1 MIFFIFYDIIPFSKR
16 GEKMKKLISIL
27 SVYLCAISYASAHE
41 ITYSPYISTKI
52 GYSFNDLAIDL
63 QYLNLPTI
71 NDEESDYIN
80 QLFDSI
86 EEITQNFKVGIHTKN
101 TYSINPG
108 IGVKIELDDIKF
120 LSFRVEGE
128 YMHNQQTSTNTID
141 VQKLFTAI
149 GMEEAPVFDVTFNS
163 RTDTFFLNGYVDLK
177 TDTFIKPFLSLGLG
191 YTNFEANVKLNTDAL
206 IGLPL
211 AAMLEFEE
219 KNIAWSIGFGL
230 SFEVKDNV
238 FIDTQYRYIDY
249 GKISIGDEFIGITEL
264 TGGVA
269 SFDSETFAFTQDAHQ
284 LSVGLRVH
292 F

>member
-27 SVYLCAISYASAHE
+27 SIYLCAISYASAHE

-63 QYLNLPTI
+63 QYLNLPNIHEEPYI
-71 NDEESDYIN
+71 ND
-80 QLFDSI
+80 LFNSI
-86 EEITQNFKVGIHTKN
+86 EEITKNFKVGIHTQN

-128 YMHNQQTSTNTID
+128 YMHNQQASTNTID

-191 YTNFEANVKLNTDAL
+191 YTNFEANIKLKTNYP

-211 AAMLEFEE
+211 TGMLEFEE

-230 SFEVKDNV
+230 SFQIKDNV

-249 GKISIGDEFIGITEL
+249 GKISVGDEFISMGNMI
-264 TGGVA
+264 GGV
-269 SFDSETFAFTQDAHQ
+269 SFDSETLAFTQDAHQ

>member
-1 MIFFIFYDIIPFSKR
+1 
-16 GEKMKKLISIL
+16 MKKLISIL
-27 SVYLCAISYASAHE
+27 SVYLCAFSFASAHE

-71 NDEESDYIN
+71 HEEPSIND
-80 QLFDSI
+80 LFNSI
-86 EEITQNFKVGIHTKN
+86 EEITKNFKVGIHTQN

-128 YMHNQQTSTNTID
+128 YMHNQQASTNTID

-191 YTNFEANVKLNTDAL
+191 YTNFEANIKLKTNYP

-211 AAMLEFEE
+211 TGMLEFEE
-219 KNIAWSIGFGL
+219 KNIAWSLGFGL
-230 SFEVKDNV
+230 SFQIKDNV

-249 GKISIGDEFIGITEL
+249 GKISVGDEFISMGNMI
-264 TGGVA
+264 GGV
-269 SFDSETFAFTQDAHQ
+269 SFDSETFAFTQEAHQ

>member
-27 SVYLCAISYASAHE
+27 SIYLCAISYASAHE

-63 QYLNLPTI
+63 QYLNFPTI
-71 NDEESDYIN
+71 IEEDEYIN
-80 QLFDSI
+80 ELFDAI
-86 EEITQNFKVGIHTKN
+86 EEITKNFKVGIHTQN

-128 YMHNQQTSTNTID
+128 YMHSQQASTNNID

-191 YTNFEANVKLNTDAL
+191 YTNFEANIKLKTNYP

-211 AAMLEFEE
+211 TGMLEFEE

-230 SFEVKDNV
+230 SFQIKDNV

-249 GKISIGDEFIGITEL
+249 GKISVGDEFISMGNMI
-264 TGGVA
+264 GGV
-269 SFDSETFAFTQDAHQ
+269 SFDSETFAFTQEAHQ

>member
-27 SVYLCAISYASAHE
+27 SVYLCAFSFASAHE

-63 QYLNLPTI
+63 QYLNLPNIHEEPYI
-71 NDEESDYIN
+71 ND
-80 QLFDSI
+80 LFNSI
-86 EEITQNFKVGIHTKN
+86 EEITKNFKVGIHTQN

-128 YMHNQQTSTNTID
+128 YMHNQQASTNTID

-191 YTNFEANVKLNTDAL
+191 YTNFEANVKLKTNSP

-211 AAMLEFEE
+211 TGMLEFEE

-230 SFEVKDNV
+230 SFQIKDNV

-249 GKISIGDEFIGITEL
+249 GKISVGDEFISMGNMI
-264 TGGVA
+264 GGV

>member
-27 SVYLCAISYASAHE
+27 SIYLCAISYASAHE

-63 QYLNLPTI
+63 QYLNLPNIHEEPYI
-71 NDEESDYIN
+71 ND
-80 QLFDSI
+80 LFNSI
-86 EEITQNFKVGIHTKN
+86 EEITKNFKVGIHTQN

-128 YMHNQQTSTNTID
+128 YMHNQQASTNTID

-191 YTNFEANVKLNTDAL
+191 YTNFEANIKLKTNYP

-211 AAMLEFEE
+211 TGMLEFEE

-230 SFEVKDNV
+230 SFQIKDNV

-249 GKISIGDEFIGITEL
+249 GKISVGDEFISMGNMI
-264 TGGVA
+264 GGV

>member
-1 MIFFIFYDIIPFSKR
+1 MATLKVFWEEAKKQIKEDFYD
-16 GEKMKKLISIL
+16 
-27 SVYLCAISYASAHE
+27 
-41 ITYSPYISTKI
+41 
-52 GYSFNDLAIDL
+52 
-63 QYLNLPTI
+63 
-71 NDEESDYIN
+71 
-80 QLFDSI
+80 
-86 EEITQNFKVGIHTKN
+86 NFK
-101 TYSINPG
+101 SIG
-108 IGVKIELDDIKF
+108 LEDYGVKIELDDIKF

-191 YTNFEANVKLNTDAL
+191 YTNFEANIKLKTDYL
-206 IGLPL
+206 VGLPL
-211 AAMLEFEE
+211 TGMFEFEE
-219 KNIAWSIGFGL
+219 KNIAWSLGFGL
-230 SFEVKDNV
+230 SFQIKDNV

-249 GKISIGDEFIGITEL
+249 GKISVGDEFINMGNLI
-264 TGGVA
+264 GGV

>member
-27 SVYLCAISYASAHE
+27 SVYLCAFSFASAHE

-63 QYLNLPTI
+63 QYLNLPNIHEEPYI
-71 NDEESDYIN
+71 ND
-80 QLFDSI
+80 LFNSI
-86 EEITQNFKVGIHTKN
+86 EEITKNFKVGIHTQN

-128 YMHNQQTSTNTID
+128 YMHNQQASTNTID

-191 YTNFEANVKLNTDAL
+191 YTNFEANIKLKTNYP

-211 AAMLEFEE
+211 TGMLEFEE

-230 SFEVKDNV
+230 SFQIKDNV

-249 GKISIGDEFIGITEL
+249 GKISVGDEFISMGNMI
-264 TGGVA
+264 GGV

>member
-27 SVYLCAISYASAHE
+27 SVYLCAFSFASAHE

-71 NDEESDYIN
+71 HEEPYIN
-80 QLFDSI
+80 DLFNSI
-86 EEITQNFKVGIHTKN
+86 EEITKNFKVGIHTQN

-128 YMHNQQTSTNTID
+128 YMHNQQASTNTID

-191 YTNFEANVKLNTDAL
+191 YTNFEANVKLKTNYP

-211 AAMLEFEE
+211 TGMLEFEE

-230 SFEVKDNV
+230 SFQIKDNV

-249 GKISIGDEFIGITEL
+249 GKISVGDEFISMGNMI
-264 TGGVA
+264 GGV

>member
-27 SVYLCAISYASAHE
+27 SVYLCAFSFASAHE

-71 NDEESDYIN
+71 HEEPYIN
-80 QLFDSI
+80 DLFNSI
-86 EEITQNFKVGIHTKN
+86 EEITKNFKVGIHTQN

-128 YMHNQQTSTNTID
+128 YIHSQQASTNTID

-191 YTNFEANVKLNTDAL
+191 YTNFEANVKLKTNYP

-211 AAMLEFEE
+211 TGMLEFEE

-230 SFEVKDNV
+230 SFQIKDNV

-249 GKISIGDEFIGITEL
+249 GKISVGDEFISMGNMI
-264 TGGVA
+264 GGV
-269 SFDSETFAFTQDAHQ
+269 SFDSETLAFTQDAHQ

>member
-27 SVYLCAISYASAHE
+27 SIYLCAFSFASAHE

-71 NDEESDYIN
+71 HEEPYIN
-80 QLFDSI
+80 DLFNSI
-86 EEITQNFKVGIHTKN
+86 EEITKNFKVGIHTQN

-128 YMHNQQTSTNTID
+128 YIHSQQASTNTID

-191 YTNFEANVKLNTDAL
+191 YTNFEANIKLKTNYP

-211 AAMLEFEE
+211 TGMLEFEE

-230 SFEVKDNV
+230 SFQIKDNV

-249 GKISIGDEFIGITEL
+249 GKISVGDEFISMGNMI
-264 TGGVA
+264 GGV

>member
-27 SVYLCAISYASAHE
+27 SIYLCAISYASAHE

-63 QYLNLPTI
+63 QYLNLPNIHEEPYI
-71 NDEESDYIN
+71 ND
-80 QLFDSI
+80 LFNSI
-86 EEITQNFKVGIHTKN
+86 EEITKNFKVGIHTQN

-128 YMHNQQTSTNTID
+128 YMHNQQASTNTID

-191 YTNFEANVKLNTDAL
+191 YTNFEANVKLKTNYP

-211 AAMLEFEE
+211 TGMLEFEE

-230 SFEVKDNV
+230 SFQIKDNV

-249 GKISIGDEFIGITEL
+249 GKISVGDEFISMGNMI
-264 TGGVA
+264 GGV

>member
-27 SVYLCAISYASAHE
+27 SIYLCAFSFASAHE

-63 QYLNLPTI
+63 QYLNLPNIHEEPYI
-71 NDEESDYIN
+71 ND
-80 QLFDSI
+80 LFNSI
-86 EEITQNFKVGIHTKN
+86 EEITKNFKVGIHTQN

-128 YMHNQQTSTNTID
+128 YMHNQQASTNTID

-191 YTNFEANVKLNTDAL
+191 YTNFEANVKLKTNYP

-211 AAMLEFEE
+211 TGMLEFEE

-230 SFEVKDNV
+230 SFQIKDNV

-249 GKISIGDEFIGITEL
+249 GKISVGDEFISMGNMI
-264 TGGVA
+264 GGV

>member
-27 SVYLCAISYASAHE
+27 SIYLCAISYASAHE

-63 QYLNLPTI
+63 QYLNLPNIHEEPYI
-71 NDEESDYIN
+71 ND
-80 QLFDSI
+80 LFNSI
-86 EEITQNFKVGIHTKN
+86 EEITKNFKVGIHTQN

-191 YTNFEANVKLNTDAL
+191 YTNFEANIKLKTNYP

-211 AAMLEFEE
+211 TGMLEFEE

-230 SFEVKDNV
+230 SFQIKDNV

-249 GKISIGDEFIGITEL
+249 GKISVGDEFISMGNMI
-264 TGGVA
+264 GGV

>member
-27 SVYLCAISYASAHE
+27 SVYLCAFSFASAHE

-63 QYLNLPTI
+63 QYLNLPNIHEEPYI
-71 NDEESDYIN
+71 ND
-80 QLFDSI
+80 LFNSI
-86 EEITQNFKVGIHTKN
+86 EEITKNFKVGIHTQN

-128 YMHNQQTSTNTID
+128 YMHNQQASTNTID

-191 YTNFEANVKLNTDAL
+191 YTNFEANVKLKTNYP

-211 AAMLEFEE
+211 TGMLEFEE

-230 SFEVKDNV
+230 SFQIKDNV

-249 GKISIGDEFIGITEL
+249 GKISVGDEFISMGNMI
-264 TGGVA
+264 GGV